1 MICHTWCIMYIFG
14 ENNPV
19 VEHTRDILN
28 ELRCPLYSIETLG
41 KISAK
46 LKPFQGQIEAATARK
61 IRDKSNL
68 ACKLEVRN
76 WAQAILAIKNNL
88 EDRLVNG
95 LVGRVMG
102 FKSTGNTFNVIYIK
116 FNDKKAG
123 QIAIHRESNLLGA
136 NIIPNKSEKNTSRY

>member
-1 MICHTWCIMYIFG
+1 MYIFG

-28 ELRCPLYSIETLG
+28 ELRYPLYSIETLG
-41 KISAK
+41 KISTK

-76 WAQAILAIKNNL
+76 
-88 EDRLVNG
+88 
-95 LVGRVMG
+95 
-102 FKSTGNTFNVIYIK
+102 
-116 FNDKKAG
+116 
-123 QIAIHRESNLLGA
+123 
-136 NIIPNKSEKNTSRY
+136 